1 MSVKFAQENKILLW
15 NEYLK
20 NEWMTELNWMNE
32 EIVNISRMLS
42 MSGLPQAQKC
52 IFLPVKFQRSTEF
65 GVKWAKMMRPIRRP
79 KLMA

>member
-1 MSVKFAQENKILLW
+1 
-15 NEYLK
+15 
-20 NEWMTELNWMNE
+20 MNE

-42 MSGLPQAQKC
+42 MSGLPQAHNC